1 MRLRSPALLRLSLIG
16 TLAAALAQPAYAGE
30 KPALRAPLS
39 SRYQQECSGCHLA
52 YPPGMLPA
60 DSWRRL
66 LSNLSRHFGTDAS
79 LAPDATA
86 ELSGWLAATAG
97 TGRGVRDAPPEDRI
111 TRSRWFVRKHD
122 DVPAAV
128 WKSTAVG
135 SAGNCTACH
144 ANADKGDFDE
154 RQIRIP
160 R

>member
-1 MRLRSPALLRLSLIG
+1 MRLNPSALSRLSLIG
-16 TLAAALAQPAYAGE
+16 ALVGALAQPASAGE
-30 KPALRAPLS
+30 KFALRAPPP
-39 SRYQQECSGCHLA
+39 RYQQECSGCHLA

-86 ELSGWLAATAG
+86 ELSGWLAATAS

-111 TRSRWFVRKHD
+111 TRSRWFTREHD
-122 DVPAAV
+122 DVPAAA
-128 WKSTAVG
+128 WRSTAVR

-144 ANADKGDFDE
+144 VNADKGDFDE